1 MWDKIKEIISMKR
14 KITLTAL
21 ILAAMMFFLGFQ
33 VQSETKKISLV
44 GQVVNGTFD
53 NKPVADLE
61 VELHIYKGNKE
72 ITGAAQ
78 KTETD
83 HNGYFSFSELDSE
96 LDIIYST
103 LSIYEGVE
111 YYGPVLENLSEKPV
125 EDYKIVVYESTSVD
139 PGIFESMH
147 HYIISSQ
154 DNLLNINEIILLKN
168 GSKNSFI
175 GDIPLDEDKRRVIYF
190 NLPEDL
196 TNIALGDGLMECCVV
211 FAEGTLTNTM
221 ALPPGTKQISF
232 SYRIPLKSSE
242 YLFHKILD
250 YDVEIMNV
258 FLASQGAS
266 FQSAVLESKGPF
278 VVQDEKYYRYAVR
291 NLKKGEH
298 FEFRLSNLSYLKNYT
313 PLFFAVGII
322 LGLAIGL
329 GYWRY
334 KYRRRERVP
343 ELPKKKRNKLATEK
357 EKVLKEIEQITAD
370 LEEKKI
376 SKEQY
381 NQKYQQLK
389 SNLINLYKNLDR
401 IPKQNSLKK
410 NDQG

>member
-1 MWDKIKEIISMKR
+1 MNSMKR
-14 KITLTAL
+14 KIALAAL

-53 NKPVADLE
+53 NKPVPDLE
-61 VELHIYKGNKE
+61 VELRIYKGSKE

-78 KTETD
+78 KTKTD
-83 HNGYFSFSELDSE
+83 DNGYFSFSQLDAE
-96 LDIIYST
+96 PDLIYST

-111 YYGPVLENLSEKPV
+111 YYGPVLENLSEKSAGG
-125 EDYKIVVYESTSVD
+125 YQIVVYESTSAD

-154 DNLLNINEIILLKN
+154 DNFLNINEIILIKN
-168 GSKNSFI
+168 GSKRSFI
-175 GDIPLDEDKRRVIYF
+175 GDILVDKDKKRVISF
-190 NLPEDL
+190 NLPQNL
-196 TNIALGDGLMECCVV
+196 TNFALGDGLMECCVV
-211 FAEGTLTNTM
+211 FAKGTLTNTM
-221 ALPPGTKQISF
+221 ALLPGTKQISF

-242 YLFHKILD
+242 YLFQKILD

-258 FLASQGAS
+258 FLASQGVS
-266 FQSAVLESKGPF
+266 FQSAVLENKGPY
-278 VVQDEKYYRYAVR
+278 VVQDETYYRYDVR

-313 PLFFAVGII
+313 PFFFAVGII

-334 KYRRRERVP
+334 RYRRREREP
-343 ELPKKKRNKLATEK
+343 ELPQKKRNKLATEK
-357 EKVLKEIEQITAD
+357 EKILKEIEQVTAD
-370 LEEKKI
+370 LKERKI
-376 SKEQY
+376 SEEQY
-381 NQKYQQLK
+381 NQKYRQLK
-389 SNLINLYKNLDR
+389 SQLINLYKNLDR
-401 IPKQNSLKK
+401 IPQQNSLQE
-410 NDQG
+410 NDQN